1 VVAADI
7 VDTSGWWTGSSE
19 LPRGEVTT
27 LLSRHDGSA
36 GQLLDLLDGR
46 ASVSRGSV
54 GVAGHKVSGL
64 DPRERFRLRRE
75 QVTRVQLGYGIY
87 PKLTVRQNLVIA
99 KTPVPHRLATKK
111 SRIAE

>member
-27 LLSRHDGSA
+27 LLSRHHRSA
-36 GQLLDLLDGR
+36 GQLLDPLDGR
-46 ASVSRGSV
+46 PGLGASRG
-54 GVAGHKVSGL
+54 HEVSGL
-64 DPRERFRLRRE
+64 DRRDPFRLRRE

-99 KTPVPHRLATKK
+99 KTPVAHRLATKK